1 MADLSHLDKKY
12 FIDPHSYNCPFCNR
26 NSVIYSL
33 VQYTIFDWTY
43 DKPCHVYYIK
53 CGSIGCEK
61 VSMHWSYKDLRAR
74 TFGGYNLQGETIY
87 HPINRFAD
95 NIDIDSELF
104 FSQPTSYFV
113 LDNRIPKKIREL
125 VSEAENSRKANF
137 LVGASASIRKA
148 IYELL
153 KHENVIVKNEKTGRA
168 DYQAS
173 IEALKQ
179 KFPKIEPE
187 LFDDLGNIQKMTSDQ
202 VHEDSWEAWDSK
214 NLRFIIELTK
224 TILYEIYVIPA
235 ERKNR
240 SGQLS
245 QMKSELSGSKK
256 QTTHKSSKSD

>member
-12 FIDPHSYNCPFCNR
+12 FVDPHKYNCPFCKR
-26 NSVIYSL
+26 NSVNYSL
-33 VQYTIFDWTY
+33 IKHSKFDWT
-43 DKPCHVYYIK
+43 DKKTCHVYYIK
-53 CGSIGCEK
+53 CESSGCGKISLHFSFEN
-61 VSMHWSYKDLRAR
+61 LRATDDVYAGLYETKR
-74 TFGGYNLQGETIY
+74 IYVDRFKGGV
-87 HPINRFAD
+87 
-95 NIDIDSELF
+95 DIDSKLF
-104 FSQPTSYFV
+104 YSQPTSYFT
-113 LDNRIPKKIREL
+113 LDSRIPEKIRSL

-179 KFPKIEPE
+179 KFSKIEPE
-187 LFDDLGNIQKMTSDQ
+187 HFDDLGNIQKMTSDQ
-202 VHEDSWEAWDSK
+202 VHEDSWEAWDSN

-224 TILYEIYVIPA
+224 TILYEIYVVPA

-256 QTTHKSSKSD
+256 QTADKSGKSD